1 MSNSRNLASIGTLI
15 STSSSNNISFK
26 SNTFYSTDTTLNI
39 KNLDVTQNAN
49 FNTITGN
56 VTFSN
61 SVTFND
67 TVTFSNTVFTN
78 YIESTY
84 SNTTFGSSY
93 TANLSSGQIHLLTLT
108 SNTTITMPSV
118 GAGRSFTLIINTGS
132 GNYTISWSG
141 VSWQD
146 NTPPIATIGGSKK
159 DIYSFISDGIGWYGF
174 ISGQN
179 F

>member
-15 STSSSNNISFK
+15 STSSANNISFK
-26 SNTFYSTDTTLNI
+26 SNTLYSTNTTLNV
-39 KNLDVTQNAN
+39 KNINVTSNSN
-49 FNTITGN
+49 FNVITGN

-78 YIESTY
+78 YVESTY
-84 SNTTFGSSY
+84 SNTTFGTSY

-118 GAGRSFTLIINTGS
+118 AAGRSFTLIINTGT

-146 NTPPIATIGGSKK
+146 NTPPIATTASSKK
-159 DIYSFISDGIGWYGF
+159 DIYSFISDGTSWYGF